1 MNYDYMMR
9 GADVTGFAAP
19 VANIANSLCNIDVSI
34 KC

>member
-19 VANIANSLCNIDVSI
+19 VANVQNSLCNIGVSI
-34 KC
+34 TC